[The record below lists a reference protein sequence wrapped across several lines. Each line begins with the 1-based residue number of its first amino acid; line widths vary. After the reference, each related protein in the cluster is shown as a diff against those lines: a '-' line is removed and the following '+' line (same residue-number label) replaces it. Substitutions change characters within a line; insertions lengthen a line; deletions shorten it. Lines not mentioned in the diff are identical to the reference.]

1 MMPASF
7 LAFEPALPGAS
18 FAALLQA
25 ERDEFSALVGL
36 LQTEQEVL
44 VRDDSP
50 ALAAL
55 ADDKAQRLA
64 RLNRFA
70 EQRARQLGTR
80 EPARAAAAMLVW
92 LSRHPE
98 QSVDTGR
105 VWRELLGLAATA
117 RRINLDNGALIE
129 AAQRRNRQKL
139 AVLRSASGSGG
150 VYRADGQL
158 QSPFGQR
165 SFSLA

>member
-18 FAALLQA
+18 FAAILQA

-50 ALAAL
+50 ALATL
-55 ADDKAQRLA
+55 ADEKSQRLV
-64 RLNRFA
+64 RLNLFA
-70 EQRARQLGTR
+70 EQRARQLGTS
-80 EPARAAAAMLVW
+80 EPARAASAMLVW
-92 LSRHPE
+92 LSRNPE
-98 QSVDTGR
+98 HSSGAGR
-105 VWRELLGLAATA
+105 LWRELLALADTA

-139 AVLRSASGSGG
+139 AVLGSASGSAG
-150 VYRADGQL
+150 VYQADGQL
-158 QSPFGQR
+158 QSPFGRR

>member
-1 MMPASF
+1 MMPAGF
-7 LAFEPALPGAS
+7 LSFEPALSGAS
-18 FAALLQA
+18 FAAMLQA
-25 ERDEFSALVGL
+25 ERDEYSALVGL

-55 ADDKAQRLA
+55 ADDKSQRLA

-70 EQRARQLGTR
+70 EQRARQLGTS
-80 EPARAAAAMLVW
+80 EPARAVAAMLVW

-98 QSVDTGR
+98 QSTGTGR
-105 VWRELLGLAATA
+105 VWRELLDLAATA

-129 AAQRRNRQKL
+129 SAQRRNRQKL
-139 AVLRSASGSGG
+139 AVLRSASGSDG
-150 VYRADGQL
+150 VYRSDGQL

>member
-1 MMPASF
+1 MIPASF
-7 LAFEPALPGAS
+7 LAFEPALSGAS
-18 FAALLQA
+18 FAAMLQA

-50 ALAAL
+50 ALVAL
-55 ADDKAQRLA
+55 AEDKSQRLV

-80 EPARAAAAMLVW
+80 EPVRAAAAMLVW
-92 LSRHPE
+92 LSRNPE
-98 QSVDTGR
+98 QSASTGR
-105 VWRELLGLAATA
+105 VWRELLALAETA
-117 RRINLDNGALIE
+117 RRINQDNGALIE
-129 AAQRRNRQKL
+129 SAQRRNQHKL
-139 AVLRSASGSGG
+139 AVLRSASGSHG

-158 QSPFGQR
+158 QSPFGRR